1 MPDDR
6 PKRRDTVQTPP
17 TALPVYSHVARSLHW
32 LTVVLIFIQVPLG
45 WFMTGYAERTDF
57 KFPSGQMYDA
67 HKLLGLAIL
76 GVVVV
81 RLLYR
86 LVKGAPP
93 DEPTLEPWQKH
104 VSHLTH
110 WAIYA
115 LLIGVPVIGWIAVS
129 YYGPFAPFGI
139 SLPSLVAENKD
150 QATFVFSL
158 HGLTA
163 WMLVVLIA
171 VHIGAAIFHYFIRKD
186 GVLHRMLPGLKR

>member
-6 PKRRDTVQTPP
+6 SKRRDTVQTPP